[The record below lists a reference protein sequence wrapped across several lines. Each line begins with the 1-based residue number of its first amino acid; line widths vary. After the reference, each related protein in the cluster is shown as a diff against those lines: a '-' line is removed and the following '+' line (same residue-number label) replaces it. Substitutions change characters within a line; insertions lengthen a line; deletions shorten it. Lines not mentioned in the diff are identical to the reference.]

1 MIFSFDLLSV
11 NTQLKEKTIFPK
23 EELDQMCVGFVQYAF
38 NEMQMHGWT
47 ERRSQS
53 YEEQHIR
60 HLESRQMDTFQNI
73 MRTTYGEDMD
83 NTLLHFFY
91 NEITRRGWF
100 ASYCFQQRPELKE
113 EEVNNNINYLSW
125 LLDTQ
130 LKKWFLEDHDEGDF
144 NYINI
149 IEKIK
154 NILGL
159 DVCLK

>member
-1 MIFSFDLLSV
+1 MNI
-11 NTQLKEKTIFPK
+11 P
-23 EELDQMCVGFVQYAF
+23 EEVYVGFVQYAY
-38 NEMQMHGWT
+38 NEMQTHGWS
-47 ERRSQS
+47 ERRNVFYQ
-53 YEEQHIR
+53 QHNIEGEDR
-60 HLESRQMDTFQNI
+60 GQMDTFQNI
-73 MRTTYGEDMD
+73 MRTTYDEDMD

-130 LKKWFLEDHDEGDF
+130 LKKWFLDFDEGDF